1 MFFPGRVCKIWLGG
15 LSRTED
21 MDGAGMRLKI
31 PEILRTD
38 PLVVGI
44 VATDK
49 GSRTLAEEFL
59 PHILTRLKD
68 DFPEF
73 TWKLE
78 LGSNLAVAG
87 ELLSPVKI
95 FDLAYL
101 EMLERRWDFCVVVTG
116 GRLNPR
122 ESSSAW
128 LKVSVNHSSAVISL
142 HGLQP
147 FLGDREAAKVLFIN
161 LFLEALARLNGV
173 RRADVTALLGE
184 EKVIRYTAG
193 EKEEMSRHLRE
204 LAGAVPWEKL
214 GEISR
219 LAWYLRVMFR
229 HPVWVA
235 RAVISLRPWAM
246 VYRSTRLL
254 FASLAATILSLAT
267 MEFWDLGVGQ
277 SIWRTALLAT
287 GLILLATLFVVWKHR
302 LLVQEEGGRGSVHAA
317 VFDVSTI
324 LSILLGFT
332 LLFVA
337 LFAVNVF
344 LSMAIFPRPLVSR
357 WLALDTEKVPLSVY
371 FRVSLF
377 SSCLAL
383 AVGALGAGLE
393 DSEYFRFMLYGSRK
407 G

>member
-1 MFFPGRVCKIWLGG
+1 
-15 LSRTED
+15 
-21 MDGAGMRLKI
+21 
-31 PEILRTD
+31 
-38 PLVVGI
+38 
-44 VATDK
+44 
-49 GSRTLAEEFL
+49 
-59 PHILTRLKD
+59 
-68 DFPEF
+68 
-73 TWKLE
+73 
-78 LGSNLAVAG
+78 
-87 ELLSPVKI
+87 
-95 FDLAYL
+95 
-101 EMLERRWDFCVVVTG
+101 
-116 GRLNPR
+116 
-122 ESSSAW
+122 
-128 LKVSVNHSSAVISL
+128 
-142 HGLQP
+142 
-147 FLGDREAAKVLFIN
+147 
-161 LFLEALARLNGV
+161 LARLNGV

-184 EKVIRYTAG
+184 EKVIGYTAG